1 MRKAIVS
8 LGWIGLL
15 LSGMCVALAAEAT
28 AQRETKEKASV
39 KKEAFGKTAD
49 GIAVDQ
55 YILTNAAGMTAK
67 IITYGAILTELDVP
81 DRSGTLG
88 DVVLG
93 FDNLKDYLERN
104 PHFGSTVGRVANR
117 IAKGKFTLD
126 GKEYT
131 LAINNGPNS
140 LHGGLKGF
148 DKVVWKA
155 EPKPAPTGAAVELSY
170 LSKDGEEGY
179 PGNLSVTVVYTLTDD
194 NALRIDY
201 TAKTDKAT
209 PVNLTNHTYF
219 NLDGAKSGNILDHE
233 LMIVADKYTPT
244 DNTLIPTGEIK
255 TVKDT
260 PLDFTQP
267 RRIGARIDQLKDY
280 PGGGYD
286 HNFVLGSGVTDE
298 PKLAVRVRAPKTG
311 RIMEMYTTEPGVQL
325 YTGNFLDGKLT
336 GRGGVVYKKH
346 AGFCLEAQHFPDAVH
361 HDNFPSIILKPG
373 ETYRQTTIYKFS
385 AK

>member
-1 MRKAIVS
+1 MQKAIVS

-219 NLDGAKSGNILDHE
+219 NLDGAKSGDILDHE